1 TPADAEALYELGS
14 AYEGMGRGSDAAR
27 ALESAGK
34 VAKSQ
39 EIADKLAEGL
49 GRLRVGSQQQVP

>member
-1 TPADAEALYELGS
+1 MGRASDAERVLQ
-14 AYEGMGRGSDAAR
+14 AA
-27 ALESAGK
+27 AKL
-34 VAKSQ
+34 AKSQ